1 MKWGISAD
9 SPNRLQRPNN
19 TQISLEGGPE
29 GVEGAVEAGRRG
41 ATEPVGGGYRGLQGP
56 WGVARQGSN
65 SDGGCNKSDNN
76 LREALPRLTSPSEL
90 KLRLQEIHLVQRDA
104 LPV

>member
-9 SPNRLQRPNN
+9 SPNRPQRPNN
-19 TQISLEGGPE
+19 TQRSLEGGPE
-29 GVEGAVEAGRRG
+29 G
-41 ATEPVGGGYRGLQGP
+41 ATEPVGGGYKGLQGP
-56 WGVARQGSN
+56 EGVARQGSN

-76 LREALPRLTSPSEL
+76 LREALPRLAGPSEL
-90 KLRLQEIHLVQRDA
+90 KLRLREIHLVQRDA